1 MGNTD
6 THSDSAASSATPSAT
21 QPPADKADVPVVS
34 AVVISD
40 STSWQRAIVGLFIV
54 GLFYALYTARAV
66 LLPVVIAALLSLL
79 LMPSKRALERL
90 RLPQALAAAV
100 LVIGLSCSLGY
111 AFFALAEPA
120 SDWLKT
126 LPTVARELEVKLRPL
141 QRTVDEVNQAAA
153 EVKKHVDQI
162 TSSEPSEPA
171 STAGD
176 SGIFADLIIGTRTFL
191 VQLALVIFLVY
202 FLLASSD
209 VLLKNFI
216 HALPR
221 LRDKIKAMNI
231 LETIQHD
238 VSRYL
243 ATIMLT
249 NLGLGA
255 SVALAMRLLDMP
267 NALLWGTMAA
277 TLNFVPYIGALT
289 TLVIL
294 TGVAVLTFDDIAHVL
309 LVSGTF
315 LALTTLEGQI
325 ITPIVLG
332 NRLALNP
339 LVVFLSIVWW
349 GWLWGIPGTLIAVPL
364 MVAVKIVFDQVDG
377 LNNFGSVMGK

>member
-1 MGNTD
+1 MGTTD
-6 THSDSAASSATPSAT
+6 TYSDSATPSAT
-21 QPPADKADVPVVS
+21 PSVSQPPADKADVPVVS
-34 AVVISD
+34 AVISD
-40 STSWQRAIVGLFIV
+40 STSWQCAIVGLFIV

-79 LMPSKRALERL
+79 LVPFKRALERL

-100 LVIGLSCSLGY
+100 LVLGLACSLGY
-111 AFFALAEPA
+111 AFVALAEPA
-120 SDWLKT
+120 SDWLET
-126 LPTVARELEVKLRPL
+126 LPSVARELEVKLRPV
-141 QRTVDEVNQAAA
+141 QKTVDEVGQAAA
-153 EVKKHVDQI
+153 EVKKHVEQI

-171 STAGD
+171 STTED

-209 VLLKNFI
+209 VLLRNFI
-216 HALPR
+216 QALPR
-221 LRDKIKAMNI
+221 LRDKIKAMKI

-255 SVALAMRLLDMP
+255 SVALAMHILDMP
-267 NALLWGTMAA
+267 NALLWGTMTA

-289 TLVIL
+289 TLVVL
-294 TGVAVLTFDDIAHVL
+294 TGVAVLTFDDITRVL

-315 LALTTLEGQI
+315 LTLTTLEGQI
-325 ITPIVLG
+325 ITPTVLG

-339 LVVFLSIVWW
+339 LVVFLGIVWW

-364 MVAVKIVFDQVDG
+364 MVAIKIVFDQVDG
-377 LNNFGSVMGK
+377 LQKFGGVMGK

>member
-6 THSDSAASSATPSAT
+6 THSDSAASSATPPAS
-21 QPPADKADVPVVS
+21 QPPTDTADAPAVS

-66 LLPVVIAALLSLL
+66 LLPVVIAALISLL
-79 LMPSKRALERL
+79 LMPFKRALVGL
-90 RLPQALAAAV
+90 RLPQALAAAILV
-100 LVIGLSCSLGY
+100 LGLAFSLGY

-126 LPTVARELEVKLRPL
+126 LPAVARELEVKLRPL
-141 QRTVDEVNQAAA
+141 QKTVDEVSQAAS

-171 STAGD
+171 STADD
-176 SGIFADLIIGTRTFL
+176 SGILANLIIGTRTFL

-202 FLLASSD
+202 FFLASSD
-209 VLLKNFI
+209 VLLRNFI

-221 LRDKIKAMNI
+221 LRDKIKAMKI

-255 SVALAMRLLDMP
+255 SVALAMHLLDMP

-289 TLVIL
+289 TLVVL
-294 TGVAVLTFDDIAHVL
+294 TGVAVLTFDDSARVL
-309 LVSGTF
+309 LISGTF
-315 LALTTLEGQI
+315 LTLTTLEGQI
-325 ITPIVLG
+325 ITPTVLG

-339 LVVFLSIVWW
+339 LVVFLGIVWW

-377 LNNFGSVMGK
+377 LQKFGSVMGK